1 MTVEQLTTKVYEKLK
16 DKDFGSEMGRLLAIQ
31 VNLTGRIGAVFYIE
45 ILNGRLSVMPYE
57 YIDRDAVLF
66 MTMTNCG
73 KLLSGKLDM
82 QQAYHTGKVKIEGD
96 MDKVLILTRLLMQ

>member
-1 MTVEQLTTKVYEKLK
+1 MTLEQLTAKVYQKLK
-16 DKDFGSEMGRLLAIQ
+16 DKDFGSNEGRLFAIQ
-31 VNLTGRIGAVFYIE
+31 VNLTGKIAGVFYIE
-45 ILNGRLSVMPYE
+45 ILDGRLSVMPYE
-57 YIDRDAVLF
+57 YIDRDAILS

-82 QQAYHTGKVKIEGD
+82 QEAYHTGKVKIEGD

>member
-1 MTVEQLTTKVYEKLK
+1 MTLEQLTTKVYQKLK
-16 DKDFGSEMGRLLAIQ
+16 DKDFGSETGRLFAIQ
-31 VNLTGRIGAVFYIE
+31 VNLTGRIGGVFYIE
-45 ILNGRLSVMPYE
+45 ILDGHLSVMPYE
-57 YIDRDAVLF
+57 YLDRDATLS

-82 QQAYHTGKVKIEGD
+82 QEAYHAGKVKIEGD